1 MDKESCSDETVSRYR
16 IRKEKGL
23 CPRCG
28 KPNNS
33 GFVACEKCREE
44 EVLTKRWYE
53 SHGFCPICHNES
65 APKHKLC
72 EVCLVKASERNAKR
86 RSKMTVEQKKGRQ
99 NPQREQEESTLN
111 RAYAGNV
118 ANAPRGVAGNC
129 VTNAR

>member
-1 MDKESCSDETVSRYR
+1 MNEKTGSSAMESRYR

-86 RSKMTVEQKKGRQ
+86 RSKMTVEQKKKAGRSR
-99 NPQREQEESTLN
+99 REN
-111 RAYAGNV
+111 KKKAH
-118 ANAPRGVAGNC
+118 
-129 VTNAR
+129 